1 MALGFFTRIPMPKS
15 VTYSAEKLNQASRY
29 FSLVGICLA
38 LILSVFT
45 YAFSDVF
52 PSMVM
57 VLLLMTL
64 SLLLSGAFHEDGLA
78 DMADGIGGGFTV
90 SKRLEIMKD
99 SRLGT
104 YGTVTLVTVLALKA
118 SLLFTLFELFIN
130 NQQDFVSFSFVLLTG
145 YATSRAV
152 AGSLIYDMNYVSE
165 DATSKSK
172 PLANKQSDS
181 ELALLLAIGILPLLY
196 FSFYAVL
203 TCLLVLIVFRI
214 LFKSW
219 LNKRLR
225 GYTGDCLGAAQQLA
239 EILIYLVLVAHLVQ

>member
-1 MALGFFTRIPMPKS
+1 MPKS

-104 YGTVTLVTVLALKA
+104 YGTVTLATVLALKA

-219 LNKRLR
+219 LNKRLS